1 MARVARPTRATLQP
15 YLEVKVVVDA
25 ETPQPAVRVFC
36 DGLEY
41 SSLEHGQAVFAR
53 VVEQVLAARRSGEP
67 YPVYVTDVDLSAL
80 DDRPG
85 AGGLTPTVRY
95 LHYKAEVER
104 RLNQALAAYDPT
116 LARTAAG

>member
-1 MARVARPTRATLQP
+1 V
-15 YLEVKVVVDA
+15 
-25 ETPQPAVRVFC
+25 VRVYC
-36 DGLEY
+36 DGVEY
-41 SSLEHGQAVFAR
+41 STLEHGQAIFAR

-95 LHYKAEVER
+95 LQYKAEVER
-104 RLNQALAAYDPT
+104 RMNQVLAAADP
-116 LARTAAG
+116 APGRTAAN